1 MVKVLL
7 ADNQHL
13 TAAGLMH
20 WLQNQQGYHVVGLAT
35 NKDELNTLRQ
45 KHKPDLLIAD
55 YTIINGQLSIDDLRT
70 SRSFS
75 PNTNVLI
82 LSSDDDRQR
91 ILQVLQLD
99 VKGFLTKQSTQQEVM
114 SAIKAVVRGE
124 KFFSQQ
130 VLNIMLESSAK
141 REVREVS
148 QELTERE
155 KELLKLLAKGY
166 STQRA
171 ADEMNLSPHTIHTHR
186 KNIIRKLNIKSPTQ
200 FVLHAIDLRLI
211 TINF

>member
-7 ADNQHL
+7 ADTQHL
-13 TAAGLMH
+13 TAAGLTH

-35 NKDELNTLRQ
+35 SKDELTTLLQ
-45 KHKPDLLIAD
+45 KHKPELLIAD
-55 YTIINGQLSIDDLRT
+55 YTVNGQLSIDDLRV
-70 SRSFS
+70 SHSYS
-75 PNTNVLI
+75 PNTNILI

-114 SAIKAVVRGE
+114 SAIKAIVKGE

-186 KNIIRKLNIKSPTQ
+186 KNIIKKLNIKSPTQ

>member
-1 MVKVLL
+1 
-7 ADNQHL
+7 
-13 TAAGLMH
+13 
-20 WLQNQQGYHVVGLAT
+20 
-35 NKDELNTLRQ
+35 
-45 KHKPDLLIAD
+45 
-55 YTIINGQLSIDDLRT
+55 
-70 SRSFS
+70 
-75 PNTNVLI
+75 
-82 LSSDDDRQR
+82 
-91 ILQVLQLD
+91 
-99 VKGFLTKQSTQQEVM
+99 M
-114 SAIKAVVRGE
+114 SAIKAIVKGE

-186 KNIIRKLNIKSPTQ
+186 KNIIKKLNIKSPTQ

>member
-13 TAAGLMH
+13 TAAGLTH

-35 NKDELNTLRQ
+35 NKDELSTLLQ

-55 YTIINGQLSIDDLRT
+55 YTINGQLSIDDLRI
-70 SRSFS
+70 SHSFS
-75 PNTNVLI
+75 PDTNILI
-82 LSSDDDRQR
+82 LSSDDDRHR
-91 ILQVLQLD
+91 ILQVLQLE
-99 VKGFLTKQSTQQEVM
+99 VKGFLNKQSTQQEVM
-114 SAIKAVVRGE
+114 SAIKAIVKGE

-141 REVREVS
+141 VREVS

-186 KNIIRKLNIKSPTQ
+186 KNIIKKLNIKSPTQ
-200 FVLHAIDLRLI
+200 FVLHAIDLKLI
-211 TINF
+211 VLP